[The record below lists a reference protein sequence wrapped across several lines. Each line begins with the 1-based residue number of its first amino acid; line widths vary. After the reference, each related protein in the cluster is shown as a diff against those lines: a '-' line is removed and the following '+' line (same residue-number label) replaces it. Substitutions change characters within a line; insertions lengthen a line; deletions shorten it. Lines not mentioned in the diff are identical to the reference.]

1 VLEAQAVS
9 IIKSRQQRS
18 EKMKKIMIGFCLL
31 AALLMAATL
40 TAKEKYTV
48 TILPFALHSAE
59 NIEYVR
65 QGINDMLISR
75 ISGADKIDVTR
86 KEVVSDVLKKTG
98 GKELGLADVQ
108 DIGRQ
113 LNSDYVVWG
122 SITKIGKSIS
132 IDGKLIDITGGKS
145 DVGIFSQSQTLDE
158 VIPKINDFSQRIVRH
173 ITGGAAAQS
182 APAAV
187 STAPAAA
194 PPPVPGASREA
205 QIIAGM
211 KSGKGKGTLTS
222 MINAEFIN
230 SSDPLDR
237 KKGFWMSQQFKTEFN
252 GMDVGDVNRDGRNE
266 VVIIDPHNVYI
277 YLKTKDNL
285 QLLKQI
291 KGKSYHKYIS
301 VDVAD
306 INKDGTPEIIVTSLN
321 DRLLNSF
328 VLQYEDGDYKTIA
341 SDIRYFLRVIIP
353 SSGAPVLLGQAYGL
367 GSFHD
372 GQGGRVFDTQIYEIV
387 WRDGKYVEGD
397 KQKIPVGLSIYGLTL
412 DTLGAGTSE
421 KIIALDELDYLCIIT
436 PTTKPLSRIFSFGF
450 SPDELIWRS
459 DSQYGGSNNYID
471 NVDKQKQQ
479 SSEATQEDSVFA
491 NLRILMF
498 DTNNDGKKEM
508 IIVKNLSSVGRIFK
522 NLKLFSSSEI
532 YNLEW
537 DGLGMAENWR
547 TKKINGYVADYCFKD
562 VDNDGKPEIVL
573 ALVQSVGAT
582 LSERSVL
589 VVYELEMPQ

>member
-173 ITGGAAAQS
+173 ITGGAAAES

-321 DRLLNSF
+321 DRLLNYF

-491 NLRILMF
+491 NLRIVMF